1 MPAAPLLERARPPA
15 RAPGVD
21 EQLCRLR
28 NVLDTDVEA
37 FNRAV
42 READLPAV
50 LTEAVTAGR

>member
-1 MPAAPLLERARPPA
+1 
-15 RAPGVD
+15 
-21 EQLCRLR
+21 
-28 NVLDTDVEA
+28 VLDTDVEA